1 MYKIIEKRLDL
12 PLAHD
17 WAPIDYSSIP
27 DTTAADYQ
35 NRIDR
40 LWHMP
45 EAKDYA
51 CLIIYADR
59 EHFSNMHYLTGYD
72 PRFEESLLI
81 LVPGR
86 TPILIVGNEGLGYT
100 KNIPYEIDIKLYQR
114 FSLMGQ
120 PNENGDKLAEL
131 LATCAIPDK
140 GLVGLVGF
148 KHYGD
153 ARQSPMLITD
163 VPHYIVQTLDDVI
176 GMKRIRNATDLFAD
190 CVYGLKHQL
199 SAKEIV
205 QFEAIGT
212 KVSRGVYRSICDL
225 RPNVS
230 EIEASQ
236 SYLMDGEPSNT
247 HPNLNFGDV
256 NVAKGLASPSY
267 HQTLHYGDFVSTGYG
282 RRGTLVHRIGIYA
295 RNADDIPQA
304 RKDYLEEHVKPYFAS
319 VVRWYEMMQLGRKCG
334 EIWQMVEDWIGF
346 DKFNIILN
354 PGHLMHTDEW
364 TNSPFVKDSAVRISS
379 GMAFQCDYTV
389 TFKEP
394 YMACHMED
402 SLVIADKA
410 LREAVQALSPEC
422 WKRIEARRNFMIHTL
437 NIALPE
443 EVLPLSDLSGVY
455 FPYMADTR
463 TILAKV

>member
-12 PLAHD
+12 PLDHD

-59 EHFSNMHYLTGYD
+59 EHFSNMHYFTGYD

-176 GMKRIRNATDLFAD
+176 GM
-190 CVYGLKHQL
+190 
-199 SAKEIV
+199 
-205 QFEAIGT
+205 
-212 KVSRGVYRSICDL
+212 
-225 RPNVS
+225 
-230 EIEASQ
+230 
-236 SYLMDGEPSNT
+236 
-247 HPNLNFGDV
+247 
-256 NVAKGLASPSY
+256 
-267 HQTLHYGDFVSTGYG
+267 
-282 RRGTLVHRIGIYA
+282 
-295 RNADDIPQA
+295 
-304 RKDYLEEHVKPYFAS
+304 
-319 VVRWYEMMQLGRKCG
+319 
-334 EIWQMVEDWIGF
+334 
-346 DKFNIILN
+346 
-354 PGHLMHTDEW
+354 
-364 TNSPFVKDSAVRISS
+364 
-379 GMAFQCDYTV
+379 
-389 TFKEP
+389 
-394 YMACHMED
+394 
-402 SLVIADKA
+402 
-410 LREAVQALSPEC
+410 
-422 WKRIEARRNFMIHTL
+422 
-437 NIALPE
+437 
-443 EVLPLSDLSGVY
+443 
-455 FPYMADTR
+455 
-463 TILAKV
+463 